1 MSRRDLVLDIG
12 NGFTDDVADFVGD
25 VAREANLSPGKSYW
39 LRLAVEE
46 ITINIGQHGYR
57 GPGLVRLTSDIG
69 PDRVWLRIEDEA
81 PAFDPRS
88 HDSGPRLETAPPER
102 EVGGLGL
109 LLALYRLDGFC
120 YERIGGRNR
129 NTLIM
134 FRSETDHDPGLVDGV
149 RDGVEERADSR

>member
-1 MSRRDLVLDIG
+1 VRTRDLELGADVADE
-12 NGFTDDVADFVGD
+12 VADFVGAL
-25 VAREANLSPGKSYW
+25 AREADLPASKTYW

-57 GPGLVRLTSDIG
+57 GRGPMRLTGDIG

-88 HDSGPRLETAPPER
+88 HDSGPRLESPPPER

-109 LLALYRLDGFC
+109 LLALHRLDGFC
-120 YERIGGRNR
+120 YERVGGRNR
-129 NTLIM
+129 NTLTM
-134 FRSETDHDPGLVDGV
+134 FRSSAGHDPGLVDGV
-149 RDGVEERADSR
+149 SDDVEERADHR